1 MEFYN
6 HCTKEL
12 SNEAKRVIST
22 KTWHP
27 AYKEQLL
34 SRVEDILEAGVM
46 RRTATGGRS
55 RPYTIRDVESI
66 VTDVSSRDA

>member
-6 HCTKEL
+6 HCT
-12 SNEAKRVIST
+12 
-22 KTWHP
+22 
-27 AYKEQLL
+27 KEQLL

-66 VTDVSSRDA
+66 VINVSSRDA